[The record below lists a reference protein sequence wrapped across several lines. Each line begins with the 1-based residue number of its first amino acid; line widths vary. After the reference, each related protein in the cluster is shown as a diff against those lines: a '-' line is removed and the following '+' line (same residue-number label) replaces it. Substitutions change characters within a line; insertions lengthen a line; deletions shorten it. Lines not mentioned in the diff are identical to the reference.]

1 MTLAIW
7 GRISTLFSA
16 LMVPVASSITSTFF
30 ATARTLLTL
39 TGAPPAPAIGAD
51 AGAAPDAEA
60 AAGAADSRPQPA
72 RATTTAS
79 AAALLVK
86 LLFMQ
91 IPVERGSLRR
101 APIRYSL

>member
-1 MTLAIW
+1 
-7 GRISTLFSA
+7 
-16 LMVPVASSITSTFF
+16 MVPVASSITSTFF

-39 TGAPPAPAIGAD
+39 TGAPPGPATGAD
-51 AGAAPDAEA
+51 AGAAPDAA
-60 AAGAADSRPQPA
+60 AAGAADSRPQPE